1 MVECDRWELSRRD
14 CLRLGLGAALAGVT
28 PAPLLV
34 QADATATPAPA
45 PKSVAAVVT
54 SYTHNSHADVIL
66 NKILQRL
73 EARWRAGTGVETG
86 VGLHCL
92 NVSQQR

>member
-1 MVECDRWELSRRD
+1 MMVECDLWELSRRD

-66 NKILQRL
+66 TKILQGWKHDGGPGPAL
-73 EARWRAGTGVETG
+73 KLASVYIA
-86 VGLHCL
+86 
-92 NVSQQR
+92 